1 MKEQEILSCGM
12 MHLLLL
18 ITHIFFFVFYPS
30 TEYQEIS
37 GDTVNVQAEIESP
50 EMYIIGRCKSNDEQ
64 LGYIETRLEC
74 LKDLGVGVNLKTI
87 DNQYE
92 DVTINDRMRFLHG
105 DGPAASF
112 EAGNQ
117 KGGHYFCPSCD
128 VHSSFTD
135 NISYSYQ
142 LALHSLEDIRPMV
155 LQENIGKERSMKKVT
170 CPLENLN
177 ADDLRKELSKR
188 KVDFK
193 GNSTNVV
200 SNVEVNFKR

>member
-1 MKEQEILSCGM
+1 MWHDASVIANHSHILFCF
-12 MHLLLL
+12 L
-18 ITHIFFFVFYPS
+18 
-30 TEYQEIS
+30 YQEIS

-155 LQENIGKERSMKKVT
+155 LQENIVKERSMKKVT

-177 ADDLRKELSKR
+177 ADDLRKELSKC
-188 KVDFK
+188 K
-193 GNSTNVV
+193 ST
-200 SNVEVNFKR
+200 SWYQMQIIQYFPYYK